1 MMLLVVE
8 KMNNLSKEQKKLI
21 YDAVR
26 YYQMNAVP
34 LNSKNYQIC
43 DSILNELFLEV
54 KSAYVEPAYEQGN

>member
-1 MMLLVVE
+1 M
-8 KMNNLSKEQKKLI
+8 KEYTKEEKKLI

-43 DSILNELFLEV
+43 DSILNELFSEV
-54 KSAYVEPAYEQGN
+54 KSAYVEPAYEPGN